1 MEFLYDH
8 TGVFAVKYDD
18 KTYFY
23 RKDAQANIVALLD
36 NSGSVVVKY
45 KYDAWGKCGV
55 DASTTNHTRS
65 CPSKK
70 HTNHVTCDSPHF
82 YDPNFEKTA
91 LKSDHKKSKKNLIF
105 F

>member
-1 MEFLYDH
+1 MFFVFFLCTQRGFFKSVED
-8 TGVFAVKYDD
+8 
-18 KTYFY
+18 
-23 RKDAQANIVALLD
+23 RQSNIVALLD
-36 NSGSVVVKY
+36 NTGAVVVKY
-45 KYDAWGKCGV
+45 KYDAWGKCVV

-82 YDPNFEKTA
+82 YDPNFEKTD